1 MIKTK
6 RIRQVIHYGWK
17 HAGEISLSYFGGNTR
32 IPLFLDILFCH
43 LKYGLWSNQYLEGS
57 FWSLS
62 KIQRKEAGQRY
73 REINEQRENWLKDFY
88 ENKSFLAKY
97 GDIRYEQEGLR
108 DLRNRAY
115 AKRFN
120 AGSNLLVEYDVE
132 ISRQH
137 YLDGTITIGDNVLL
151 AKHVFIDYSGQV
163 VLRDGVK
170 ISNGVVIESHSHFI
184 NKTDGSAV
192 PGHLIIDDHVKIYT
206 RAFIADSCHHIGRH
220 ARIGAGCYVRN
231 NVPPYAIVMG
241 NPAKIVG
248 FVATPQELVEFEKE
262 NYPEPERIPIE
273 VLEKNYNKYFKD
285 RIKEIKDFVKQ

>member
-1 MIKTK
+1 MINPR
-6 RIRQVIHYGWK
+6 RIRQVFQYGWM
-17 HAGEISLSYFGGNTR
+17 HAGEISKKHFAGKKRLSIFK
-32 IPLFLDILFCH
+32 DILFCFH
-43 LKYGLWSNQYLEGS
+43 KYGMWSNQYLKER

-62 KIQRKEAGQRY
+62 TDEKKAVGVKYQQTNSK
-73 REINEQRENWLKDFY
+73 RELWLKDFY
-88 ENKSFLAKY
+88 ENKDFFIKY
-97 GDIRYEQEGLR
+97 GDVKYERTLLREKRNKAYSERY
-108 DLRNRAY
+108 
-115 AKRFN
+115 N
-120 AGSNLLVEYDVE
+120 AGKNLLVEYDVE

-206 RAFIADSCHHIGRH
+206 RAYIADICHHIGRH

-248 FVATPQELVEFEKE
+248 FVATPQEIVEFEKE
-262 NYPEPERIPIE
+262 NYPESERIPIE
-273 VLEKNYNKYFKD
+273 TLQKNYSKYFKE
-285 RIKEIKDFVKQ
+285 RIKEIKEFVKQ